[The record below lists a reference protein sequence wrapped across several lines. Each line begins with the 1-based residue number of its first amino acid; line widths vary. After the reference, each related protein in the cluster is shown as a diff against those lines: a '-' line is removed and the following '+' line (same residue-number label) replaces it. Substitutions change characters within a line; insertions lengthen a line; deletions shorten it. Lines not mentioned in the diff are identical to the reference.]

1 MVCLLW
7 SECRTLL
14 ADCGA
19 FDFLYMW
26 IEITTVQVAL
36 GAALCWER

>member
-1 MVCLLW
+1 MICLLW
-7 SECRTLL
+7 FECGTLL

-19 FDFLYMW
+19 FNFLYMS
-26 IEITTVQVAL
+26 IEITVQVAL